1 MKVAVFCSSS
11 DNIAEDYRQVARSL
25 GSLLAQNGHQLVY
38 GGTPCGL
45 MGDVA
50 QAAAQQNGKITGII
64 PENWRESEW
73 VNPCNTQNIFVKNLA
88 ERKALMANMADV
100 FVVLPGGIGTLDEAF
115 SIMAMHQIGETTK
128 KVYFINSNG
137 FFSGIEQQLNHCLT
151 QNCMTMN
158 SVSAYQMVENIHQLP
173 LWSNT

>member
-50 QAAAQQNGKITGII
+50 QAAAQQNGEITGII

-137 FFSGIEQQLNHCLT
+137 FFSGIEQQLNHCLEE
-151 QNCMTMN
+151 NCMTMN